1 MPTPIATQVTATR
14 SAGFGSAGHGQS
26 EQQAGSRQQ
35 LPEQGDELPVDA
47 STVLADTQAD
57 EAEIVMAVSRLND
70 YVQNLRRD
78 LQFSIDEETGHTV
91 ITVTDSA
98 TQEVIRHIPSEEVL
112 AIAHSLEKDQGVIL
126 RAKA

>member
-1 MPTPIATQVTATR
+1 MPTPIAAQVTATR
-14 SAGFGSAGHGQS
+14 SAGYGSAGHGQS
-26 EQQAGSRQQ
+26 EQQASSRQQ
-35 LPEQGDELPVDA
+35 LPEQADDLPASSTEQDAPVASGEEL
-47 STVLADTQAD
+47 SK
-57 EAEIVMAVSRLND
+57 AVSRLND

-112 AIAHSLEKDQGVIL
+112 AIAHSLEKEQGVIL